1 MTEKRPILIWRIQD
15 MPAEVEETLIEDGF
29 HGDKGGYRKWLL
41 GKSGDEF
48 IVLVPNEYL
57 YDDREVAEDLGV
69 VSVGSAAGN
78 DEPKYIDDLFTDLHY
93 NEEKRNTQGYHAFV
107 IPELKRR
114 KIARR
119 RAKKG
124 SEAGGR

>member
-1 MTEKRPILIWRIQD
+1 MKERRPILMWRIQD
-15 MPAEVEETLIEDGF
+15 MPAEVERTLIEDGF

-41 GKSGDEF
+41 SKSGDEF
-48 IVLVPNEYL
+48 VVLVPNEYL
-57 YDDREVAEDLGV
+57 YHDNGIAEDLGV
-69 VSVGSAAGN
+69 VTIEKTESG
-78 DEPKYIDDLFTDLHY
+78 EPKYINDLFTDLSY
-93 NEEKRNTQGYHAFV
+93 NEEKKNPEGYHAYV

-124 SEAGGR
+124 SEAGAR